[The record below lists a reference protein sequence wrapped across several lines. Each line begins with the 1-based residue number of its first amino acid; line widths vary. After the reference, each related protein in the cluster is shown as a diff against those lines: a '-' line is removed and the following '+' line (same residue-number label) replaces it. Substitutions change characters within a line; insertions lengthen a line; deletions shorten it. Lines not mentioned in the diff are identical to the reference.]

1 MVKAGRIVPPPGH
14 GFSGEAGC
22 CASGQSGVG
31 ALPEFRRALPWSLL
45 PPAPAFPPPP
55 PPPPVSLPSTKLSN
69 LISHLFFSETPHPQL
84 LHFQALLKK
93 YPKWCVVSA
102 LSQSCN
108 AQLCQELC
116 TQGKPKAVP
125 ISRGTSQG
133 EGTLPFWGLDSCTL
147 QMDKSR

>member
-1 MVKAGRIVPPPGH
+1 MFLHLVTASLGRLGAVPPDSQGWELCLNSGGLFH
-14 GFSGEAGC
+14 G
-22 CASGQSGVG
+22 ASSH
-31 ALPEFRRALPWSLL
+31 LPLPS
-45 PPAPAFPPPP
+45 PPPP